1 MLQSLKAVNFT
12 LFSQAEVRFAPHLNV
27 IVGENSTGKTHL
39 LKLAYSI
46 LAVGWELGRLGN
58 RGKEPTKTLLQSALA
73 EKLLGVFRPES
84 LGRLA
89 RRQRGRVRCEIDLR
103 CVRPDWRVAF
113 DFATHSKTEVQVGRL
128 PRGWIETAPVYIP
141 TRELLTI
148 YPGFVALY
156 DNRYLEFEE
165 TWRDTCVLLGT
176 PPPRGP
182 KEARTKELL
191 EPLEEALGGHVEL
204 DRNVGRFYLSV
215 PGGGRMEM
223 PLVAE
228 GQRKLAMLAQL
239 VATGTLLDKGF
250 LFWDEP
256 EANLNPRLVKSVAR
270 SLVELSRRGLQVVVA
285 THSLFFLREVEIL
298 LTQGKSGVEAQFFGL
313 HKASDGSVNV
323 DQGPTLA
330 DIGDITSLD
339 EELAQSGTYLELE

>member
-1 MLQSLKAVNFT
+1 MLESLSVVNFT
-12 LFSQAEVRFAPHLNV
+12 LFSEAEVQFAPNLNV
-27 IVGENSTGKTHL
+27 IVGENATGKTHL

-46 LAVGWELGRLGN
+46 LAVGWELGRLG
-58 RGKEPTKTLLQSALA
+58 KEPTKTLLQAALA

-89 RRQRGRVRCEIDLR
+89 RRRQGRVRSEIGLR
-103 CVRPDWRVAF
+103 CKEPKWDVEF
-113 DFATHSKTEVQVGRL
+113 DFTSHSKTEVQVGRL
-128 PRGWIETAPVYIP
+128 PKSWIESAPVFIP
-141 TRELLTI
+141 TRELMTI
-148 YPGFVALY
+148 YPGFVSLY

-165 TWRDTCVLLGT
+165 TWRDTCSLLST
-176 PPPRGP
+176 PPPRGA
-182 KEARTKELL
+182 KEASTLKLL
-191 EPLEEALGGHVEL
+191 KPLEDVLGGHVEL
-204 DRNVGRFYLSV
+204 DKNVGRFYLSI

-256 EANLNPRLVKSVAR
+256 EANLNPRLIKSVAK
-270 SLVELSRRGLQVVVA
+270 SLVELSRSGLQIVVA

-298 LTQGKSGVEAQFFGL
+298 LAKGKRSIEAQFFGL
-313 HKASDGSVNV
+313 QKAADGSVTV
-323 DQGPTLA
+323 EQGPSLG

-339 EELAQSGTYLELE
+339 EELAQSGKFLEIE